1 MRKQCILLLFIS
13 CISIFILSVNA
24 QYDRLSLRNIGDPAP
39 PLRVRQWIKG
49 VPVENFQKGKV
60 YVVEFWA
67 TWCKPCIAAMP
78 HLSELN
84 RKYKNEMTV
93 IAIDIYES
101 KARPVK
107 SDKRVKDFVDSM
119 GSRMDFNVAIED
131 SNFTVL
137 DWIESTDEKNDGI
150 PLTFVVNAEGRLA
163 WIGHP
168 SKLDEVLD
176 KIINNTWSISEELA
190 KRNENKRLAVLDD
203 SLNYELMVYNANF
216 YKPGDLGKPDSMLLM
231 IREIVKNE
239 PRLKYAPLMSYNTFA
254 ALLKT
259 DPDSAYAYGKKVIVT
274 TTFDQPAY
282 YSITNAIEVYS
293 EKLRLPAKI
302 YELGAEAYK
311 EEINQ
316 IPYPELVNMPKLYNN
331 MAEMYWHAKNK
342 AKAIEIMQKAIEVLK
357 SKRGVSKKEVASFEQ
372 KLQKYNS
379 M

>member
-1 MRKQCILLLFIS
+1 
-13 CISIFILSVNA
+13 
-24 QYDRLSLRNIGDPAP
+24 
-39 PLRVRQWIKG
+39 

-60 YVVEFWA
+60 CVVEFWA

-150 PLTFVVNAEGRLA
+150 PLTFVVNSEGRLA

-190 KRNENKRLAVLDD
+190 KRNENKRLAILDD

-282 YSITNAIEVYS
+282 YSITSAIEVYS
-293 EKLRLPAKI
+293 EKLKLTPKI
-302 YELGAEAYK
+302 YELGAEAYQ

-316 IPYPELVNMPKLYNN
+316 IPYPELVNMPKVYNN

>member
-13 CISIFILSVNA
+13 CISFFLLSVNA

-190 KRNENKRLAVLDD
+190 KRNENKRLAILDD

-259 DPDSAYAYGKKVIVT
+259 DPDSAYAYGKEIIIT

-357 SKRGVSKKEVASFEQ
+357 SKRDVSKKEVASFEQ

>member
-1 MRKQCILLLFIS
+1 
-13 CISIFILSVNA
+13 
-24 QYDRLSLRNIGDPAP
+24 
-39 PLRVRQWIKG
+39 

-190 KRNENKRLAVLDD
+190 KRNENKRLAILDD

-357 SKRGVSKKEVASFEQ
+357 SKRDVSKKEVASFEQ